1 MAMKGLHNPRLRSHI
16 MANETEILIEDQ
28 HAQSCL
34 RTRIPNPNT
43 LIEKQR
49 IPKVICM
56 SQWENM
62 IIDPHLL
69 SKGLFLLGEL

>member
-1 MAMKGLHNPRLRSHI
+1 MAMKGLHNPRLRGHI
-16 MANETEILIEDQ
+16 MANESEILIEDQ

-34 RTRIPNPNT
+34 RTRLPNPNPNPNP

-56 SQWENM
+56 SQ
-62 IIDPHLL
+62 
-69 SKGLFLLGEL
+69 